1 MLFFSINIILC
12 SFLLVFAKNPIH
24 SVLYLICCFINGAGF
39 ILFLGLEFLA
49 VIFIIIYVGAIAV
62 LFLFVVM
69 MLDIKIL
76 EINESLVKYL
86 PISFFLALIFI
97 VEIFFSFTSFY
108 HASANFIS
116 MSDFWFNIFSL
127 NNSSSL
133 KLFSLSSFHK
143 NIQNFSSV
151 LYIDFFF
158 LFWCAGILL
167 LLAMVG
173 AIILT
178 LNKNVFIKRQ
188 SVYAQINRNAD
199 RSVHLHFYWN
209 RWLSNKLNK

>member
-12 SFLLVFAKNPIH
+12 SFLLIFAKNPIH
-24 SVLYLICCFINGAGF
+24 SVLYLICCFLNGAGF

-97 VEIFFSFTSFY
+97 IEILFSFSSFY
-108 HASANFIS
+108 SSINTIS
-116 MSDFWFNIFSL
+116 FTLNDFWFNIFSL
-127 NNSSSL
+127 NNSSPL

-158 LFWCAGILL
+158 IFWCAGILL

-173 AIILT
+173 AIVLT

-188 SVYAQINRNAD
+188 SVYDQINRNAN
-199 RSVHLHFYWN
+199 RAVQLYFYWN
-209 RWLSNKLNK
+209 NWYKSSK

>member
-1 MLFFSINIILC
+1 MIFFAINILIC
-12 SFLLVFAKNPIH
+12 SFLLVLAKNPIH
-24 SVLYLICCFINGAGF
+24 SVLYLICCFLNGAGF

-49 VIFIIIYVGAIAV
+49 IIFIIIYVGAIAV

-76 EINESLVKYL
+76 EINESFLKYL
-86 PISFFLALIFI
+86 PISLFLSIIFIIELLFSFNNFYSSFVHNSFFSEIWSNIFFL
-97 VEIFFSFTSFY
+97 
-108 HASANFIS
+108 
-116 MSDFWFNIFSL
+116 
-127 NNSSSL
+127 NNVSEL

-143 NIQNFSSV
+143 NIQNFSSA

-158 LFWCAGILL
+158 IFWCAGILL

-178 LNKNVFIKRQ
+178 LNKNIFIKRQ
-188 SVYAQINRNAD
+188 SVYAQINRNPQRA
-199 RSVHLHFYWN
+199 VHLHFYWN
-209 RWLSNKLNK
+209 NWYFQK